1 MSNTPS
7 LRLLACKH
15 FRWMPGMLC
24 VWPNGNYYRVAQ
36 VTGIDGI
43 NPIPNYPC
51 NGWGDDYPDKT
62 AGHPDLSDP
71 ATVGCLMQLV
81 REAWRQ
87 EGIATLCGESYWR
100 VHSPIM
106 KLGFPYMDNDYN
118 TEAAA
123 LVAAL
128 EAAP

>member
-1 MSNTPS
+1 MKTPS
-7 LRLLACKH
+7 ERVVACKY

-24 VWPNGNYYRVAQ
+24 IWPNGNEYRVAQ
-36 VTGIDGI
+36 TNSVDGI
-43 NPIPNYPC
+43 RPLPNYPS
-51 NGWGDDYPDKT
+51 NGWGNDYPNKT
-62 AGHPDLSDP
+62 LGHPNLSDP

-87 EGIATLCGESYWR
+87 EGISTWCADGYWG
-100 VHSPIM
+100 VHSPFLTM
-106 KLGFPYMDNDYN
+106 GFPYRDAEFN

-123 LVAAL
+123 IVAAL